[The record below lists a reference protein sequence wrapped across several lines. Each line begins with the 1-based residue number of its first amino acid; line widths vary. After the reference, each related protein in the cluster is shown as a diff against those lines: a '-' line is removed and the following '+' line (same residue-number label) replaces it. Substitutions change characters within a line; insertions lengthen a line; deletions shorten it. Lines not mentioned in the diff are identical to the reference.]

1 MFTETIKYMQHCW
14 KVREWSNVGE
24 SSILGENSP
33 KFPFKNFLFNIYSF
47 LKSVIKMFQFLPI
60 PLLFVSP
67 CPLVYF
73 KNNSKSPHM
82 YRVVC

>member
-1 MFTETIKYMQHCW
+1 MFTETIIYMQHCW
-14 KVREWSNVGE
+14 KVRDWLNVGE
-24 SSILGENSP
+24 SAILGENSP

-60 PLLFVSP
+60 PLLFVFP